1 MDNRILIGVLLFA
14 IVGVIVMLI
23 AWWYARRVKE
33 DLDTAP
39 PSFAAAR
46 GVVDIAPAS
55 IEKLLQL
62 SAEPILLKQTPEG
75 VRVQVEQRPML
86 PLMAFAGQQAT
97 GALAETAAAVTERYG
112 MRWVVLVS
120 ATDDGRVSVQRLA

>member
-1 MDNRILIGVLLFA
+1 VDSRILIGVLLFA
-14 IVGVIVMLI
+14 IVGVIVMLV
-23 AWWYARRVKE
+23 AWWYARRVKR
-33 DLDTAP
+33 DLDAAP
-39 PSFAAAR
+39 ASFASAR

-55 IEKLLQL
+55 IQKLLQL

-75 VRVQVEQRPML
+75 VRVQVDQRPML

-120 ATDDGRVSVQRLA
+120 ATDDGRLSVQRLA